1 MGKARGPRAQN
12 YPQLHFK
19 VEYSIDSET
28 MSQKKKKK
36 KELAGWLALLSIP
49 MP

>member
-1 MGKARGPRAQN
+1 MGKAGGPRAQN
-12 YPQLHFK
+12 YPQLYFK

-28 MSQKKKKK
+28 MSQKKEEKK
-36 KELAGWLALLSIP
+36 LAGWLALPPIP